1 MWINALTSRR
11 CACMPVHLQ
20 PRKPEQHW
28 TTNMDHQ
35 RTIDTISTALEHTPG
50 IQALFLSGS
59 HATGLADKFS
69 DIDFVMVADDG
80 ATDAVSALWRDAVAQ
95 TGEIVLWW
103 DRTTV
108 PVLINAIT
116 ADWTRTDV
124 IILKPDEMG
133 HQTQAG
139 LKPLFDHKALHP
151 TLAKA
156 PRPAKPNTKKFR
168 YQIEEFI
175 RILGLL
181 HLAVGRAE
189 YINGVLGV
197 FHLRAALVELMIEE
211 TAAPNRGG
219 ILHLNR
225 LITDEQK
232 AVLTA
237 MPAPVPEREGM
248 IAAHLAYAAAYLPRA
263 RQRALELGVDWP
275 ERFEE
280 VTWARLR
287 DSLGINCPYVRG

>member
-1 MWINALTSRR
+1 
-11 CACMPVHLQ
+11 
-20 PRKPEQHW
+20 
-28 TTNMDHQ
+28 MDHQ
-35 RTIDTISTALEHTPG
+35 QTINTISNALSGAPG
-50 IQALFLSGS
+50 IEALFLSGS
-59 HATGLADKFS
+59 HATGLADAYS
-69 DIDFVMVADDG
+69 DIDFVMVAADG
-80 ATDAVSALWRDAVAQ
+80 ATDAVSTLWRDAVAQ

-124 IILKPDEMG
+124 IILKPDQMG
-133 HQTQAG
+133 HHTQAG
-139 LKPLFDHKALHP
+139 LKPLFDHKGLHR

-156 PRPAKPNTKKFR
+156 PGPAQPNTGKFR

-181 HLAVGRAE
+181 HLAVGREE

-197 FHLRAALVELMIEE
+197 FHLRAALVDLMIEE
-211 TAAPNRGG
+211 TAAPHRGG

-248 IAAHLAYAAAYLPRA
+248 IAAHLAYAAAFLPRA
-263 RQRALELGVDWP
+263 RMRAQALGMDWP
-275 ERFEE
+275 ARFED
-280 VTWARLR
+280 VTWARLK
-287 DSLGINCPYVRG
+287 DSLGIDCPYARP